1 MALSRED
8 VKRLAELSRL
18 ALTDEEME
26 RMEQTLDP
34 VLEYVG
40 RLAKIDTSG
49 VPEAEGW
56 SDVLPPLRADEARPA
71 SKETRTAI
79 LSNFPDKAGDALR
92 VPGVFEKPKG

>member
-8 VKRLAELSRL
+8 TKRLAELSRL
-18 ALTDEEME
+18 GMTEID
-26 RMEQTLDP
+26 LDSI
-34 VLEYVG
+34 LEYVG

-49 VPEAEGW
+49 VPEAESW
-56 SDVLPPLRADEARPA
+56 SDTLPPLRTDEARPA
-71 SKETRTAI
+71 STETRKAI

>member
-18 ALTDEEME
+18 ALTEEEME

-40 RLAKIDTSG
+40 RLAKLDTSG
-49 VPEAEGW
+49 VPEAEEW
-56 SDVLPPLRADEARPA
+56 SDALPPLRADEAHRA
-71 SKETRTAI
+71 SPETRKAI